1 MQKYFNIKN
10 LTLTEY
16 FFVLII
22 RPILQWPLTNTAFG
36 RSAAAMHNS
45 STQFLD
51 AYQKPINTNKAL
63 DNNTKLPLKQ
73 KLPPY
78 PKIKTSQLQ
87 KQKNWAS
94 SYRKQI
100 KKK

>member
-1 MQKYFNIKN
+1 
-10 LTLTEY
+10 
-16 FFVLII
+16 
-22 RPILQWPLTNTAFG
+22 
-36 RSAAAMHNS
+36 MHNS

-73 KLPPY
+73 KLPPSQ
-78 PKIKTSQLQ
+78 KKKTSQLQ

-100 KKK
+100 KKNDRRTIYDSCSVN